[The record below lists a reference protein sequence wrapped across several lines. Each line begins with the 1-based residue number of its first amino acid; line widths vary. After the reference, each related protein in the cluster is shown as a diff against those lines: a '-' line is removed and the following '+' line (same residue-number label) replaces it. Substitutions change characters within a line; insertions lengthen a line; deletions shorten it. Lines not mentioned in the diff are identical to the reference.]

1 MWAWWTLMGSLIA
14 PEKGVPSSC
23 PNAALDVDRIKIMQ
37 KMKYMTWT
45 PTLML
50 LENML
55 GRKRRLLSGE
65 KGMK

>member
-1 MWAWWTLMGSLIA
+1 METFCAGL
-14 PEKGVPSSC
+14 E
-23 PNAALDVDRIKIMQ
+23 